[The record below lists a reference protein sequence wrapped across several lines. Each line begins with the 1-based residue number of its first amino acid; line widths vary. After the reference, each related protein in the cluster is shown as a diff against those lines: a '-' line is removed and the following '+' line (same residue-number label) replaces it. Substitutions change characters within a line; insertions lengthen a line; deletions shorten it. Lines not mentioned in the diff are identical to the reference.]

1 MSVATVRALSYRYAT
16 STTAPASR
24 RQRIKLVTVL
34 GLLTALG
41 PFTFDMYLPALPK
54 LTTSLHTTDSAVQLT
69 LTGTLVGVAL
79 GQLAI
84 GPLSDA
90 MGRRRPLLAG
100 ICVHIVASVLCAVAP
115 TVAFLGVMRVLQGLG
130 AAAAS
135 VTAMAVVRD
144 LYSGTAAA
152 NTISR
157 LILVLGISP
166 VLAPSAGSAL
176 LGLTDWR
183 GIFAALAG
191 IGALML
197 VMSAF
202 GLRETLP
209 PARRRSG
216 GVVDSGR
223 TYRRLFGDRTFVG
236 LVLTAACTMG
246 VVFAYVSGSS
256 FVLQDEFGLTETQF
270 GMVFAF
276 NAIALIGA
284 PQMNVVLLR
293 RFAPQ
298 QILLGGLTLGAVA
311 GSTFLLVALTGFGGL
326 PGFLVPLFCT
336 LFSIGLC
343 GPNTA
348 ALALSRHGEAAG
360 TAASLL
366 GAIQSG
372 AGAAAAPLVGLLG
385 NDSSAMATVVLGL
398 AGTAV
403 FLVVVVVRP
412 RNIGSMDG
420 ALPTAAAVAH

>member
-1 MSVATVRALSYRYAT
+1 MSVATVRAISHRYAT
-16 STTAPASR
+16 TTTAPASR

-41 PFTFDMYLPALPK
+41 PFTFDMYLPALPN
-54 LTTSLHTTDSAVQLT
+54 LTHSLHTTDSAVQLT
-69 LTGTLVGVAL
+69 LTGTLIGVGV
-79 GQLAI
+79 GQLVV

-90 MGRRRPLLAG
+90 LGRRRPLLAG
-100 ICVHIVASVLCAVAP
+100 ICVHIVASVLCTVAP
-115 TVAFLGVMRVLQGLG
+115 TVAFLGTMRVLQGLG

-144 LYSGTAAA
+144 LYTGTAAA

-166 VLAPSAGSAL
+166 VLAPSVGSL
-176 LGLTDWR
+176 LLRLTNWR

-191 IGALML
+191 IGVLL
-197 VMSAF
+197 LIMSAF

-209 PARRRSG
+209 PVRRRSG
-216 GVVDSGR
+216 GISDSAR
-223 TYRRLFGDRTFVG
+223 TYRRLLGDRTFVG
-236 LVLTAACTMG
+236 LVFTAACTMG
-246 VVFAYVSGSS
+246 VVFAYVSGAP
-256 FVLQDEFGLTETQF
+256 FVLQDEFGLSQTEF

-284 PQMNVVLLR
+284 PQINVVLLR

-298 QILLGGLTLGAVA
+298 QILLGGLTLGVVSASV
-311 GSTFLLVALTGFGGL
+311 FLLMAVTGTGGL
-326 PGFLVPLFCT
+326 PGFLLPLFCT

-366 GAIQSG
+366 GAIQSS
-372 AGAAAAPLVGLLG
+372 AGAAAAPVVGLLG
-385 NDSSAMATVVLGL
+385 NDAPAMAIVITAL

-403 FLVVVVVRP
+403 FLVLVVVRV
-412 RNIGSMDG
+412 RNIEPVDASSDSM
-420 ALPTAAAVAH
+420 ALAH